1 MRLIKYSVAVLLFLL
16 VALCNGELFQLH
28 FMEADYPDWVEVNL
42 QDIPVQAFYTET
54 DKAAKESGVS
64 VFYRDYNYNA
74 AGQSIT
80 LYASDDNAAQ
90 YYESTY
96 GIAPGVYKSLFMG
109 DAVFEQAS
117 LADCTK
123 TGDSLRFGLLGE
135 TAAKEAFLA
144 KLETLCPVE
153 NQALGTAPPRYFDSE
168 AVRLSA
174 ALWVVACVLGA
185 MLGLYETV
193 LFKKEAGVR
202 ITLGE
207 RAGSL
212 FCKRVLLDGVVF
224 AGLFLLAFGGLS
236 ALTYTRFAP
245 AVTLCG
251 LGAYWLVNLFSAL
264 PLLRL
269 DLQKTLGNAMSPGI
283 LAATY
288 ALKTVSCVLA
298 VTVAAAAAGVAAEQ
312 ASDKREGAF
321 FRKYQDYNLVH
332 FYVPVRDDNFP
343 NKADVLAYQLQAE
356 LLAENRTL
364 SLASAWNLSSLS
376 DGFTRTGVFCSH
388 TAKNILT
395 DFLNLPDNA
404 LEKDGMYILVPDY
417 RGYENDIALLKEDA
431 AGYAPEVSKMQVVSY
446 KSGASL
452 PVVADTGKTDMTKMV
467 KDPVVGLQNYVPP
480 RKTADEL
487 RGGFN
492 YEQQPDGSIV
502 ENWSGGYFSGP
513 ENLRTMVCADEAY
526 VQDFLARQG
535 CAPGEVEYTIT
546 NVYES
551 TQQAHLQSSRLF
563 SLSGIL
569 LAFMLFLECIVTGT
583 VIRLE
588 YTVHAKELAIKTVLG
603 YAVWDKHRRIF
614 LTTLFLLL
622 LGIIAG
628 LLISSLA
635 DLGSPFWIGCAGA
648 ALAGF
653 ELLILVGF
661 IRRAERA
668 QIVKI
673 LKGGSL

>member
-1 MRLIKYSVAVLLFLL
+1 M
-16 VALCNGELFQLH
+16 
-28 FMEADYPDWVEVNL
+28 
-42 QDIPVQAFYTET
+42 
-54 DKAAKESGVS
+54 
-64 VFYRDYNYNA
+64 
-74 AGQSIT
+74 
-80 LYASDDNAAQ
+80 
-90 YYESTY
+90 
-96 GIAPGVYKSLFMG
+96 
-109 DAVFEQAS
+109 
-117 LADCTK
+117 
-123 TGDSLRFGLLGE
+123 
-135 TAAKEAFLA
+135 
-144 KLETLCPVE
+144 
-153 NQALGTAPPRYFDSE
+153 
-168 AVRLSA
+168 
-174 ALWVVACVLGA
+174 
-185 MLGLYETV
+185 
-193 LFKKEAGVR
+193 
-202 ITLGE
+202 
-207 RAGSL
+207 
-212 FCKRVLLDGVVF
+212 
-224 AGLFLLAFGGLS
+224 
-236 ALTYTRFAP
+236 
-245 AVTLCG
+245 
-251 LGAYWLVNLFSAL
+251 
-264 PLLRL
+264 
-269 DLQKTLGNAMSPGI
+269 
-283 LAATY
+283 
-288 ALKTVSCVLA
+288 
-298 VTVAAAAAGVAAEQ
+298 
-312 ASDKREGAF
+312 
-321 FRKYQDYNLVH
+321 
-332 FYVPVRDDNFP
+332 
-343 NKADVLAYQLQAE
+343 
-356 LLAENRTL
+356 AENRTL

-467 KDPVVGLQNYVPP
+467 KDPVVFFQNYVPP

-487 RGGFN
+487 RVRIT